1 MNLQEYMENPTKI
14 EGLDSKNKILLY
26 QEILNE
32 KGKLDNTLNQYKAQQ
47 ELLENNKN
55 EVLLELKNLTGL
67 DNIAEINNYIKDLE
81 LSFNN
86 SMQEELV
93 NLKNIKEKLG
103 I

>member
-32 KGKLDNTLNQYKAQQ
+32 KGKVENTLNQYKAQQ

-67 DNIAEINNYIKDLE
+67 DNIADINNYIKDLE

-86 SMQEELV
+86 SLQEELI

>member
-32 KGKLDNTLNQYKAQQ
+32 KGKLENTLNQYKAQQ

-55 EVLLELKNLTGL
+55 EILLELKNLTGL

>member
-32 KGKLDNTLNQYKAQQ
+32 KGRLENTLNQYKAQQ

-55 EVLLELKNLTGL
+55 EVLLELKNLTGM
-67 DNIAEINNYIKDLE
+67 DDINNINSYIKELE

-86 SMQEELV
+86 SMQEELI

>member
-32 KGKLDNTLNQYKAQQ
+32 KGRLENTLNQYKAQQ

-55 EVLLELKNLTGL
+55 EILLELKNLTGL
-67 DNIAEINNYIKDLE
+67 DNIAEINNYIKELE
-81 LSFNN
+81 ISFNN

-93 NLKNIKEKLG
+93 NLKNIREKLG